1 MMPKCGE
8 GIKARRVTLGMTR
21 EALSDKS
28 GVSIMTIRRYE
39 GLERS
44 PRFDVL
50 EKLATAMDC
59 TVFDF
64 TEERE
69 AGGGCDMTPGENIRA
84 RRKMAGITQQE
95 LADKAGLNV
104 QTVRSY
110 EAGKYQP
117 KIDTLLTLAKAL
129 DCTVFDLTDKI
140 ESANRS
146 TAMRIKELRHKQGL
160 TQTELAT
167 MIGKTTSSIK
177 KYEMGMTNIPLT
189 VLDQIADALDTTRYC
204 LLDDGD
210 SVGER
215 IRQFRLNKG
224 LSQQQLGDA
233 IGMSQQQIGQYEK
246 GLRNP
251 KLVTLSKFAF
261 GLGCAVSDLLY
272 DETEIEANQGYKIIE
287 SETYHMSDTGRADR
301 VVLGQMVTKNSSQF
315 VTWES
320 AAYFQ
325 DDRPLEY
332 FWGHYFDKEAD
343 ARADYHRRLMEKY
356 E

>member
-1 MMPKCGE
+1 MMLKCGE
-8 GIKARRVTLGMTR
+8 GIKLRRVALGMTR
-21 EALSDKS
+21 EMLSAKS

-39 GLERS
+39 GLERE
-44 PRFDVL
+44 PRFDIL

-59 TVFDF
+59 TVFDL
-64 TEERE
+64 TEDS
-69 AGGGCDMTPGENIRA
+69 GGDCDMMTN
-84 RRKMAGITQQE
+84 
-95 LADKAGLNV
+95 
-104 QTVRSY
+104 
-110 EAGKYQP
+110 
-117 KIDTLLTLAKAL
+117 
-129 DCTVFDLTDKI
+129 
-140 ESANRS
+140 ESAKQPI
-146 TAMRIKELRHKQGL
+146 AMKIKELRHRRGI
-160 TQTELAT
+160 TQTDLAT
-167 MIGKTTSSIK
+167 MIGKTSSSIK
-177 KYEMGMTNIPLT
+177 KYEMGMTNIPLD
-189 VLDQIADALDTTRYC
+189 VLEQIADALNTTVYS
-204 LLDDGD
+204 LLGGGE
-210 SVGER
+210 SVGGR

-246 GLRNP
+246 GLRSP

-272 DETEIEANQGYKIIE
+272 DETEIEANQGYEIIE

-301 VVLGQMVTKNSSQF
+301 VVLGRMVTKNSSQF